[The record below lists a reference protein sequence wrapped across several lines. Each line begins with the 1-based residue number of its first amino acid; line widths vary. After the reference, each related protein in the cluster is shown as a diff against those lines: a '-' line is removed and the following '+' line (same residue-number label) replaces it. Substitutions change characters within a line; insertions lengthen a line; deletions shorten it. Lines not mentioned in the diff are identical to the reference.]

1 MNYNDDIHGRVEIT
15 APVLLAVMQ
24 SEAMQRL
31 HGVLQHG
38 ITAVLGITEP
48 ITRFEHSVGAM
59 LIVRRFGG
67 TVEEQLGALLHDVS
81 HTAFS
86 HVMDHVYGNAA
97 AQSYHDE
104 VKEDYVEQSDLP
116 AILGRFGYD
125 WRDFTDETQF
135 PLLEQPSPALCADR
149 LDYFL
154 RDAQGLKLC
163 TQAEITAVWPHLTVH
178 DGRLM
183 VTDLNTAR
191 WLGETFMAADDA
203 SWANFWEV
211 GLYEV
216 TAEAIRYGLSI
227 GAIDEADV
235 WQTDTAVWQKLCA
248 HPDPILQEKIA
259 LVSRDTDFVW
269 DEAHP
274 TFTVRTKIRTIDPDV
289 IINGKGEARPLSAWS
304 ADFAAQREAYLQR
317 KTGPWPMRVVPAPR

>member
-1 MNYNDDIHGRVEIT
+1 MLYDDPIHGRVTIT
-15 APVLLAVMQ
+15 EPVLLAVMQ
-24 SEAMQRL
+24 SAAIQRL

-59 LIVRRFGG
+59 LVVRRLGG

-86 HVMDHVYGNAA
+86 HVMDHVFDNAA
-97 AQSYHDE
+97 KQSFHDD
-104 VKEDYVEQSDLP
+104 VKEDYVKQSDLP
-116 AILGRFGYD
+116 ALLAQFGYD
-125 WRDFTDETQF
+125 WRDFLDETQF
-135 PLLEQPSPALCADR
+135 PLLEQPAPALCADR

-163 TQAEITAVWPHLTVH
+163 TAAETTAVWTHLTVH

-183 VTDLNTAR
+183 VTDIETAR
-191 WLGETFMAADDA
+191 WLGRTFMAADDA

-216 TAEAIRYGLSI
+216 TAVAIRHGLAI
-227 GAIDEADV
+227 GAITEADV
-235 WQTDTAVWQKLCA
+235 WLTDTAVWQKLQA
-248 HPDPILQEKIA
+248 HPDPDLQA
-259 LVSRDTDFVW
+259 QLTLVSPEVQFVW
-269 DEAHP
+269 DEANP
-274 TFTVRTKIRTIDPDV
+274 TFTVNTKIRTIDPDV
-289 IINGKGEARPLSAWS
+289 VMDGIAKPLSQW
-304 ADFAAQREAYLQR
+304 DAQFGAERAAYLAR
-317 KTGPWPMRVVPAPR
+317 KAGPWPMRVVGLS